1 MSPSY
6 QYQEFTG
13 KPFGRLM
20 RSLGVCP
27 HVNAGWPIRCS
38 GEAKPSQHCYDCGA
52 QRTYLL
58 QPSMQRGPW
67 TRPQMGFSGPLAITR
82 TPSVS
87 AVATPRDQL
96 AIAYGRC

>member
-1 MSPSY
+1 MSATLSY
-6 QYQEFTG
+6 QHQESPR

-20 RSLGVCP
+20 RMLSLCP
-27 HVNAGWPIRCS
+27 HANAGWPIRCF

-67 TRPQMGFSGPLAITR
+67 KRPQMGFSYPLEITGTR
-82 TPSVS
+82 SVP
-87 AVATPRDQL
+87 AAAAPTDQL
-96 AIAYGRC
+96 AIA